1 MDLHGGKYHRCGIFY
16 PTNMVSVIKGGRSGV
31 SEAGWR
37 SLYGR
42 SDMDTV
48 NMLHFIHDKHAFNG
62 AEAFNCPQY
71 IEDELL
77 VIFHIRG
84 MDFQQIVEAARYVV
98 ALGHLRDILHDTC
111 KISRFI
117 RRSFTLQNTTNPR
130 SSFPASSTAIYFFIY
145 PPSSSLLSR
154 SNTGV
159 DERRTFA
166 ASSLTVSRAFSC
178 NVRSICMSTWSS
190 FLEASIVFS

>member
-1 MDLHGGKYHRCGIFY
+1 MDLHGGKYHQCGIFY

-48 NMLHFIHDKHAFNG
+48 NMLHFIHDKHTFNG
-62 AEAFNCPQY
+62 AEAFNRPQY

-98 ALGHLRDILHDTC
+98 AFGHLWDILHDTC
-111 KISRFI
+111 KFPGDIPVI
-117 RRSFTLQNTTNPR
+117 ARSFTLQNTTNPPVQVFPR
-130 SSFPASSTAIYFFIY
+130 PVPPYIFLYILLPPAS
-145 PPSSSLLSR
+145 
-154 SNTGV
+154 
-159 DERRTFA
+159 
-166 ASSLTVSRAFSC
+166 
-178 NVRSICMSTWSS
+178 
-190 FLEASIVFS
+190 